1 MPRTPAAGGRPSSV
15 TVRAAPHR
23 ATFPKG
29 KAMCSAQSTG
39 EPRSG
44 TNYFC
49 ARLHFFLPRSFCVS
63 LPQSFV
69 AAKRQQNPAL
79 PPRRPPLTLRLRY
92 LAFADGSGLPP
103 RCIRHRRRSKAKPLR
118 GSRGRSRAVHRFAAA
133 ALRRSSPGF
142 AAVRNAAL
150 QPLSRAEGAPAP
162 LAQGSRGSRGSFRK
176 RSRRTLYR
184 GVKDCAQYTHSNADK
199 DPLRHLPLQSSAK
212 CQLPLQARGAK
223 NALSMPPCTPSI
235 KM

>member
-29 KAMCSAQSTG
+29 KAMCSAHSTG
-39 EPRSG
+39 EPSG

-49 ARLHFFLPRSFCVS
+49 ARLHILLSGSFCVS

-79 PPRRPPLTLRLRY
+79 LPRRPPLTLRLRY

-103 RCIRHRRRSKAKPLR
+103 RCIRHWRRSKAKPLR
-118 GSRGRSRAVHRFAAA
+118 GSRGRSCAVHRFAAA

-142 AAVRNAAL
+142 AAAGFA
-150 QPLSRAEGAPAP
+150 
-162 LAQGSRGSRGSFRK
+162 
-176 RSRRTLYR
+176 
-184 GVKDCAQYTHSNADK
+184 
-199 DPLRHLPLQSSAK
+199 
-212 CQLPLQARGAK
+212 
-223 NALSMPPCTPSI
+223 
-235 KM
+235 

>member
-49 ARLHFFLPRSFCVS
+49 ARLHFFLPRRFCVS

-79 PPRRPPLTLRLRY
+79 PPRRYPLTLRLRY
-92 LAFADGSGLPP
+92 LAFADG
-103 RCIRHRRRSKAKPLR
+103 
-118 GSRGRSRAVHRFAAA
+118 GSRNSSLHPPQE
-133 ALRRSSPGF
+133 ALGIST
-142 AAVRNAAL
+142 
-150 QPLSRAEGAPAP
+150 
-162 LAQGSRGSRGSFRK
+162 LAQGSRER
-176 RSRRTLYR
+176 
-184 GVKDCAQYTHSNADK
+184 AQYASVHPIYKNVTARRS
-199 DPLRHLPLQSSAK
+199 HLIFAAYGGK
-212 CQLPLQARGAK
+212 
-223 NALSMPPCTPSI
+223 T
-235 KM
+235 

>member
-29 KAMCSAQSTG
+29 KAMCSAHSTG

-49 ARLHFFLPRSFCVS
+49 ARLHILLSGSFCVS

-79 PPRRPPLTLRLRY
+79 PPRRYPLTLRLRY
-92 LAFADGSGLPP
+92 LAFADGSGLPFSLHP
-103 RCIRHRRRSKAKPLR
+103 PL
-118 GSRGRSRAVHRFAAA
+118 A
-133 ALRRSSPGF
+133 ALESQTPQREPR
-142 AAVRNAAL
+142 AL
-150 QPLSRAEGAPAP
+150 P
-162 LAQGSRGSRGSFRK
+162 
-176 RSRRTLYR
+176 RRTQIRR
-184 GVKDCAQYTHSNADK
+184 GGTAPQFARIC
-199 DPLRHLPLQSSAK
+199 
-212 CQLPLQARGAK
+212 RGAK
-223 NALSMPPCTPSI
+223 RSITTPQSRRRRASSPCTGEPREPRVVPKTLAANLIQGSQGLRSI
-235 KM
+235 YPR